1 MTDKEIDAA
10 IDAYD
15 ALNPFGFSDE
25 NTLPDELPTE
35 EEEDA
40 LQQEQDADEEE
51 PEQESDEEEELLEDD
66 NLEQEEEE
74 QKPKGAQARISQLA
88 KQKNELAEQNKK
100 LQEELAAIRAEIQ
113 PLKNLASGLDAL
125 GVNKQQQQPEASL
138 DDQLKQY
145 GINADDFDSDGEKR
159 LALQT
164 AQLQQYTQQQ
174 RMEASYNQVEQ
185 YIVNTINA
193 NPDESARNANLGA
206 VNYLIQD
213 KAAEL
218 AEDYGLNQVDAFN
231 EAKREVLRQAAIKA
245 RQTGKDVS
253 EILIAKGNSLY
264 SRRGVTQDKPL
275 QNKQKTANIN
285 QQAREQVAK
294 RAGKPN
300 VDTVNI
306 TEILDNTD
314 PYMSKFFGG

>member
-10 IDAYD
+10 LDAYD
-15 ALNPFGFSDE
+15 AMNPFGFSDE
-25 NTLPDELPTE
+25 NTLPDEQPEDEGE
-35 EEEDA
+35 EAND
-40 LQQEQDADEEE
+40 LQE
-51 PEQESDEEEELLEDD
+51 EQESDEEEYEQDAHEEEEVLE
-66 NLEQEEEE
+66 EEEEEE

-88 KQKNELAEQNKK
+88 KQKNELSEQNKK

-125 GVNKQQQQPEASL
+125 GVNKQQQANVSL

-164 AQLQQYTQQQ
+164 ARLEQYTQQQ
-174 RMEASYNQVEQ
+174 RVEASYQQVEQ
-185 YIVNTINA
+185 YVVNAINA
-193 NPDESARNANLGA
+193 QGDESTRNANLGA

-213 KAAEL
+213 KAADL
-218 AEDYGLNQVDAFN
+218 AEEYGISQADAFN
-231 EAKREVLRQAAIKA
+231 EAKREILRQAAVRA
-245 RQTGKDVS
+245 RTTGKDIS
-253 EILIAKGNSLY
+253 AILVEKGKSLM
-264 SRRGVTQDKPL
+264 SRRGDLANKPL
-275 QNKQKTANIN
+275 QSKQKNATVN
-285 QQAREQVAK
+285 QQAREQVVK

-306 TEILDNTD
+306 TELLENTD